1 MFAVL
6 SDARKVL
13 SRLFIFMSLM
23 WLAACDGVAVPG
35 AGGTGSGQQID
46 PSTPIPVALLVP
58 HGSANSGEA
67 ALARDLESAA
77 RLAVSDL
84 DGVRIDLRV
93 YGTAGQAAKAQQA
106 ALNAVSDGARII
118 LGPLHAESA
127 NAVAVAMAPRD
138 VNVLA
143 FSNNATIAGGNLFVL
158 GNTFDNTADRIL
170 GYARRNGKSNVL
182 IVSSDNLAGQ
192 IGQEAIS
199 RAAAANGMTVAGRVG
214 YNFSQ
219 EGVVA
224 AVPRVTSS
232 ARQTNA
238 DTLML
243 TSNTAGA
250 LPLFAQMLPENGLTP
265 EAIQWAGL
273 TRWDQPPQT
282 LALPGLQGGWF
293 TLPDTNRATRFRN
306 RFKET
311 YGNDPHAIA
320 GLAYDGIAAIG
331 ALARSGRSDALTRG
345 SLTQTAGFQGTG
357 GAFRLLPDGT
367 NQRALAIATIR
378 DQQVVVLDPAPRSF
392 GSGGF

>member
-1 MFAVL
+1 MV
-6 SDARKVL
+6 
-13 SRLFIFMSLM
+13 SRCPG
-23 WLAACDGVAVPG
+23 LAAPAVV
-35 AGGTGSGQQID
+35 SR
-46 PSTPIPVALLVP
+46 STRPRRFPWPFWCLMGRPIP
-58 HGSANSGEA
+58 
-67 ALARDLESAA
+67 ARPRLPAISRAP

-158 GNTFDNTADRIL
+158 GNTFDNTADRVL
-170 GYARRNGKSNVL
+170 SYARRNGKSNVL

-219 EGVVA
+219 EGVVG
-224 AVPRVTSS
+224 AVPRVTST

-250 LPLFAQMLPENGLTP
+250 LPLF
-265 EAIQWAGL
+265 
-273 TRWDQPPQT
+273 
-282 LALPGLQGGWF
+282 
-293 TLPDTNRATRFRN
+293 
-306 RFKET
+306 
-311 YGNDPHAIA
+311 
-320 GLAYDGIAAIG
+320 
-331 ALARSGRSDALTRG
+331 
-345 SLTQTAGFQGTG
+345 
-357 GAFRLLPDGT
+357 
-367 NQRALAIATIR
+367 
-378 DQQVVVLDPAPRSF
+378 
-392 GSGGF
+392 